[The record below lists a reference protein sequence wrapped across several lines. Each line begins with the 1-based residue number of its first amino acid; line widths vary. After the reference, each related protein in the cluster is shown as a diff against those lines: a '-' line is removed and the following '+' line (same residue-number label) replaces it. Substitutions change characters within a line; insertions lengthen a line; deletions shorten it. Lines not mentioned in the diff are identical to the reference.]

1 MYIFIDLTH
10 EKFVTYLHFCVRES
24 DRWETFG
31 TGIVKMTNS
40 VTYGILYILISFE
53 GHSPPLWL

>member
-1 MYIFIDLTH
+1 MYIFIDLKY
-10 EKFVTYLHFCVRES
+10 EKFVTYLHICVRES

-53 GHSPPLWL
+53 GHSPPLWS

>member
-10 EKFVTYLHFCVRES
+10 EKFVTYLHICVRES

-31 TGIVKMTNS
+31 TGIDEKFCHIWYPV
-40 VTYGILYILISFE
+40 YIDKF
-53 GHSPPLWL
+53 